1 MIEGSVDASIII
13 ECFDQFSQNL
23 DRRAYVMIDNAPMHR
38 SQAFINQIAKWVK
51 RGLVVKYLPPYSPQL
66 NLIEILW
73 RFMKYHWMPL
83 SAYLSFSCLVAAV
96 EQLLIRIGTDYTINL
111 QNS

>member
-1 MIEGSVDASIII
+1 MIEGSVDAAFII

-23 DRRAYVMIDNAPMHR
+23 DRRTYVMIDNAPMHR

-51 RGLVVKYLPPYSPQL
+51 RGLIVKYLPPYSPQL

-73 RFMKYHWMPL
+73 RFMKYHWLPL
-83 SAYLSFSCLVAAV
+83 SAYVSFSSLVAAV
-96 EQLLIRIGTDYTINL
+96 EQLLMGIGTDYTIHF
-111 QNS
+111 QAS